1 MGKKAV
7 IFTLDAILALLIAGS
22 MITASFFY
30 LSQENIQFTRQSLY
44 KMALDLF
51 AILEMDGSLA
61 DYASTGSNSSI
72 INFISTLPSQLCIN
86 LTLYNNDSAFMHS
99 TQKSNCN
106 ITQPVVSRGVFVHYN
121 LSAYYAELKMGY
133 I

>member
-1 MGKKAV
+1 MAKKAV
-7 IFTLDAILALLIAGS
+7 IFTLDAILAILVAGS

-30 LSQENIQFTRQSLY
+30 LSQENIQFNRQSLY
-44 KMALDLF
+44 KMALDLI
-51 AILEMDGSLA
+51 AVLEMDGSLA

-72 INFISTLPSQLCIN
+72 IIFISALPSQLCVN

-106 ITQPVVSRGVFVHYN
+106 ITQPVVSRAVFVNYN
-121 LSAYYAELKMGY
+121 LSSYYAELKMGFD
-133 I
+133 